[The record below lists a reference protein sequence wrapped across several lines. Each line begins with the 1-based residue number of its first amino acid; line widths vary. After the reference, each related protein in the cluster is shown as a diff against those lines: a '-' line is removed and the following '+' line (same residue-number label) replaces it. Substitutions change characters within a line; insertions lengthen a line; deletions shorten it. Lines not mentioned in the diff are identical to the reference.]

1 LSHYRLMNK
10 IVESYKRKLAS
21 EDGWVLKRGAQLR
34 IALCYPNVYSI
45 GMANLGFQAMYEL
58 LNNIPEV
65 SCERVFLPD
74 SVRSPSVSEGSSA
87 SERVRSPR
95 VKAGSPREQ
104 LARGA
109 SKGNLRNRALPHG
122 RASDTE
128 YSPNSSGYGV
138 RQNIA
143 VRAINELAEY
153 QRTRTPLLSLES
165 QTPVRDF
172 DVVAFSIS
180 FETDYVNMARM
191 LQMSGV
197 PLWSKDRTER
207 DPLIVMGGAAS
218 FLNPEPIAEFTDVIG
233 VGEGEVLGPKLVD
246 AIFENDSKGEL
257 LLALARQGRGF
268 YVPALYFVG
277 YNDDGTVNTYT
288 PTEEGVPARVGRAI
302 SAENPKEGS
311 LRRAIKK
318 QQFDL
323 VEQLRRDE
331 VFAPSTTIFAPQAEM
346 GDRFLVEISRGCS
359 QGCRFCWAGYNYWPP
374 RVVPARD
381 ILAKAAAWRGKTDKI
396 GLVSTAVCDHP
407 EISEILQ
414 GLRAMDYRISVSSL
428 RLDQI
433 SDELL
438 DALVESRDQQIA
450 VAPETG
456 SDRLRR
462 VINKNLTNDEIVDI
476 CGAVFDRGMLTIK
489 LYMMVGLP
497 TETDEDLDEMIV
509 LVERIKDRMLEAGK
523 RFGYAGKI
531 IPSLNGFV
539 PKPNTPFQWEPI
551 CEEKELKRRLKYV
564 SKKLSRIPN
573 VEVRAMSSRIAHEQ
587 ALLSSGDRRIAK
599 VIEATAR
606 LHGDLNGAIRE
617 TGIDPAFHT
626 SRTRSHDEILPWE
639 IVDAGLGRPFMEREH
654 ERAHEARSTAPCPSV
669 NQCTRCGVC
678 PTTWLAEAP
687 PALVQLKAFAT
698 SATSTANV

>member
-1 LSHYRLMNK
+1 MKK

-21 EDGWVLKRGAQLR
+21 EEGWVLKRGAQLR

-58 LNNIPEV
+58 FNNIPEV

-74 SVRSPSVSEGSSA
+74 SARGLTVDEGSSA
-87 SERVRSPR
+87 SERVKSPR
-95 VKAGSPREQ
+95 F
-104 LARGA
+104 
-109 SKGNLRNRALPHG
+109 SKGSHGKLALPHG
-122 RASDTE
+122 RASETE
-128 YSPNSSGYGV
+128 FSRNSSGYEARRNARG
-138 RQNIA
+138 A
-143 VRAINELAEY
+143 TINELAEY
-153 QRTRTPLLSLES
+153 ERLGTPLLSLES
-165 QTPVRDF
+165 QTPMRHFEVI
-172 DVVAFSIS
+172 AFSIS

-197 PLWSKDRTER
+197 PVWAKDRTEH
-207 DPLIVMGGAAS
+207 DPLVVMGGAAS
-218 FLNPEPIAEFTDVIG
+218 FLNPEPIADFTDVIA
-233 VGEGEVLGPKLVD
+233 VGEGEILGPKLVD
-246 AIFENDSKGEL
+246 AIFENGTHSSGAQHAGRTHYSKEEL
-257 LLALARQGRGF
+257 LLKLAREGRGF
-268 YVPALYFVG
+268 YVPSLYHVT
-277 YNDDGTVNTYT
+277 YNEDGTVNSYT
-288 PTEEGVPARVGRAI
+288 PTEEGVPTRVGRAI
-302 SAENPKEGS
+302 SAESPKEGS
-311 LRRAIKK
+311 LRRAIRRG
-318 QQFDL
+318 QTDL
-323 VEQLRRDE
+323 VDQLKRDE
-331 VFAPSTTIFAPQAEM
+331 VFAPSTSIFAPQAEM
-346 GDRFLVEISRGCS
+346 GDRFLIEISRGCS

-381 ILAKAAAWRGKTDKI
+381 ILAKAKVWRAKTDKI

-489 LYMMVGLP
+489 LYLMVGLP
-497 TETDEDLDEMIV
+497 TETDEDLDEMV
-509 LVERIKDRMLEAGK
+509 KLVERIKDRMLEAGK
-523 RFGYAGKI
+523 RFGRAGKI

-539 PKPNTPFQWEPI
+539 PKPNTPFQWEAL
-551 CEEKELKRRLKYV
+551 CEERELKRRLKYV

-573 VEVRAMSSRIAHEQ
+573 VEVRAMSARIAHEQ
-587 ALLSSGDRRIAK
+587 ALFSSGDRRIAP
-599 VIEATAR
+599 VIEAMAR
-606 LHGDLNGAIRE
+606 LNGDLKAALRE
-617 TGIDPAFHT
+617 TQIDPSFHT
-626 SRTRSHDEILPWE
+626 SRARTHEEILPWE
-639 IVDAGLGRPFMEREH
+639 IVDSGLGREFMEREH
-654 ERAHEARSTAPCPSV
+654 ERSHEASSTAPCPSV

-698 SATSTANV
+698 TATPARV

>member
-1 LSHYRLMNK
+1 MNK
-10 IVESYKRKLAS
+10 IVESYRRKLSS
-21 EDGWVLKRGAQLR
+21 EEGWVLKRGAQLR
-34 IALCYPNVYSI
+34 IALCYPNTYAI
-45 GMANLGFQAMYEL
+45 GMANLGFQAMYEIF
-58 LNNIPEV
+58 NNIPEV

-74 SVRSPSVSEGSSA
+74 GPRSSSVSEGSSA
-87 SERVRSPR
+87 NERVRSPR
-95 VKAGSPREQ
+95 V
-104 LARGA
+104 
-109 SKGNLRNRALPHG
+109 SKGSLRNQALRINHSARAAREVTPVGRADATSGYDALPRDRTFAAIDELREYG
-122 RASDTE
+122 RT
-128 YSPNSSGYGV
+128 N
-138 RQNIA
+138 
-143 VRAINELAEY
+143 
-153 QRTRTPLLSLES
+153 TPLLSLES

-172 DVVAFSIS
+172 DVIAFSIS

-197 PLWSKDRTER
+197 PVWSKDRTAR

-218 FLNPEPIAEFTDVIG
+218 FLNPEPIADFTDVIS
-233 VGEGEVLGPKLVD
+233 VGEGEILGPKLID
-246 AIFENDSKGEL
+246 AIFENKTRDET
-257 LLALARQGRGF
+257 LLALAREGRGF
-268 YVPALYFVG
+268 YIPSLYFVS
-277 YNDDGTVNTYT
+277 YHEDGTVAAYT
-288 PTEEGVPARVGRAI
+288 PTEAGVPARVGRAI

-311 LRRAIKK
+311 LRRAIRKG
-318 QQFDL
+318 QFDIAA
-323 VEQLRRDE
+323 QLRREE

-381 ILAKAAAWRGKTDKI
+381 ILAKAKRWRVKTDKI

-497 TETDEDLDEMIV
+497 TETEEDLKEMIV
-509 LVERIKDRMLEAGK
+509 LVERIKNRMLAAGK
-523 RFGYAGKI
+523 RFGRAGKI

-551 CEEKELKRRLKYV
+551 CDEKELKRRLKWV
-564 SKKLSRIPN
+564 AKNLARLPN
-573 VEVRAMSSRIAHEQ
+573 VEVRTMSARIAHEQ
-587 ALLSSGDRRIAK
+587 ALLSSGDRRIAQ

-606 LHGDLNGAIRE
+606 FAGDLNAAIRE
-617 TGIDPAFHT
+617 TGIDPYAHT
-626 SRTRSHDEILPWE
+626 SRRRGYDEILPWE
-639 IVDAGLGRPFMEREH
+639 IVDSGISRDFMQRED

-698 SATSTANV
+698 AAAPAGA

>member
-1 LSHYRLMNK
+1 
-10 IVESYKRKLAS
+10 
-21 EDGWVLKRGAQLR
+21 
-34 IALCYPNVYSI
+34 
-45 GMANLGFQAMYEL
+45 MANLGFQAMYEIF
-58 LNNIPEV
+58 NNIPEV

-74 SVRSPSVSEGSSA
+74 SNSRSNKGS
-87 SERVRSPR
+87 
-95 VKAGSPREQ
+95 AGY
-104 LARGA
+104 
-109 SKGNLRNRALPHG
+109 NALPYG
-122 RASDTE
+122 RASDTTIDEARE
-128 YSPNSSGYGV
+128 Y
-138 RQNIA
+138 
-143 VRAINELAEY
+143 E
-153 QRTRTPLLSLES
+153 RTRTPLLSLES

-172 DVVAFSIS
+172 EVVAFSIS

-191 LQMSGV
+191 MQLSGV
-197 PLWSKDRTER
+197 PVWAKDRTAR

-233 VGEGEVLGPKLVD
+233 VGEGEILGPKLVD
-246 AIFENDSKGEL
+246 SIFENETKEEV
-257 LLALARQGRGF
+257 LLALARSGRGF
-268 YVPALYFVG
+268 YVPLLYEVS
-277 YNDDGTVNTYT
+277 YHDDDTVASYS
-288 PTEEGVPARVGRAI
+288 PKASGVSKRVGRAI

-311 LRRAIKK
+311 LRRAIRKG
-318 QQFDL
+318 QTEIA
-323 VEQLRRDE
+323 EQLRRDE
-331 VFAPSTTIFAPQAEM
+331 VFAPSTTIWAPQAEM
-346 GDRFLVEISRGCS
+346 GDRFLIEISRGCS

-381 ILAKAAAWRGKTDKI
+381 ILAKAKEWRTKTNKI

-414 GLRAMDYRISVSSL
+414 GLRALDYRISVSSL

-438 DALVESRDQQIA
+438 DALVDSRDQQIA

-462 VINKNLTNDEIVDI
+462 VINKNLTNDEIIDI

-497 TETDEDLDEMIV
+497 TETDEDLEEMIV
-509 LVERIKDRMLEAGK
+509 LVERIKDRMLEAGR
-523 RFGYAGKI
+523 RFGRAGKI

-551 CEEKELKRRLKYV
+551 CEEKELKRRLKWV
-564 SKKLSRIPN
+564 SKNLARLPN
-573 VEVRAMSSRIAHEQ
+573 VEVRAMSARIAHEQ
-587 ALLSSGDRRIAK
+587 ALFSSGDRRVAE

-606 LHGDLNGAIRE
+606 LQGDLNAAIRE
-617 TGIDPAFHT
+617 TGIDPKFHT
-626 SRTRSHDEILPWE
+626 SRRRSYYEVMPWE
-639 IVDAGLGRPFMEREH
+639 IVDSGISREFMQRED

-687 PALVQLKAFAT
+687 AALVQLKAYA
-698 SATSTANV
+698 SVAQPAA

>member
-1 LSHYRLMNK
+1 MRS
-10 IVESYKRKLAS
+10 IVESYKRRLAA

-45 GMANLGFQAMYEL
+45 GMANLGFQAMYEIF
-58 LNNIPEV
+58 NNIPEV

-87 SERVRSPR
+87 
-95 VKAGSPREQ
+95 
-104 LARGA
+104 
-109 SKGNLRNRALPHG
+109 NRTLPHG
-122 RASDTE
+122 RASDKH
-128 YSPNSSGYGV
+128 PRNGSGYDQAHAKPV
-138 RQNIA
+138 LSDEMR
-143 VRAINELAEY
+143 EY
-153 QRTRTPLLSLES
+153 ERTRTPLLSLES

-191 LQMSGV
+191 LQLSGV
-197 PLWSKDRTER
+197 PVWSKDRTDR
-207 DPLIVMGGAAS
+207 DPLVVMGGASS
-218 FLNPEPIAEFTDVIG
+218 FLNPEPIADFTDVIG
-233 VGEGEVLGPKLVD
+233 VGEGEILGPKLVD
-246 AIFENDSKGEL
+246 VILEHQSKEEV

-268 YVPALYFVG
+268 YVPALYFVS
-277 YNDDGTVNTYT
+277 YDEHGTVAAYT
-288 PTEEGVPARVGRAI
+288 PLEAGVPARVGRAI

-311 LRRAIKK
+311 LRRAIRRG
-318 QQFDL
+318 QNDL

-381 ILAKAAAWRGKTDKI
+381 ILAKARQWRAKTDKI

-497 TETDEDLDEMIV
+497 TETDEDLEEMV
-509 LVERIKDRMLEAGK
+509 KLVERIKDRMLAAGK
-523 RFGYAGKI
+523 RFGRAGKI

-551 CEEKELKRRLKYV
+551 CEEKELKRRLKLV
-564 SKKLSRIPN
+564 SKKLARIPN
-573 VEVRAMSSRIAHEQ
+573 VEVRAMSARIAHEQ
-587 ALLSSGDRRIAK
+587 ALFSSGDRRVAP

-606 LHGDLNGAIRE
+606 LRGDLHAAIRE
-617 TGIDPAFHT
+617 TGIDPCLHT
-626 SRTRSHDEILPWE
+626 SRRRSFDEMLAWE
-639 IVDAGLGRPFMEREH
+639 IVDSGISREFMQRED

-698 SATSTANV
+698 ATAPLATNLP

>member
-1 LSHYRLMNK
+1 MSK
-10 IVESYKRKLAS
+10 IVTSYKRKLTT

-34 IALCYPNVYSI
+34 IALCYPNTYAI
-45 GMANLGFQAMYEL
+45 GMANLGFHAMYEIF
-58 LNNIPEV
+58 NNVPEV

-74 SVRSPSVSEGSSA
+74 STWRRGRDSKLSVSEGAVSTSGA
-87 SERVRSPR
+87 ADDRS
-95 VKAGSPREQ
+95 KGSPDPRHYSGYDH
-104 LARGA
+104 AF
-109 SKGNLRNRALPHG
+109 PHG
-122 RASDTE
+122 RATVPVDELRE
-128 YSPNSSGYGV
+128 Y
-138 RQNIA
+138 
-143 VRAINELAEY
+143 E
-153 QRTRTPLLSLES
+153 RTRTPLLSLES

-180 FETDYVNMARM
+180 FETDYINMARM
-191 LQMSGV
+191 LLLSGV
-197 PLWSKDRTER
+197 PVWSRERTER

-233 VGEGEVLGPKLVD
+233 VGEGEILGPKLID
-246 AIFENDSKGEL
+246 AILENESKAEL
-257 LLALARQGRGF
+257 LLSLARQGRGF
-268 YVPALYFVG
+268 YVPALYFVSHHE
-277 YNDDGTVNTYT
+277 DGTVNSYT
-288 PTEEGVPARVGRAI
+288 PTEAGVPARVGRAI

-311 LRRAIKK
+311 LRRAIRRGRI
-318 QQFDL
+318 DL
-323 VEQLRRDE
+323 IDQLRGDE

-381 ILAKAAAWRGKTDKI
+381 ILAKAKQWRSKTDKI

-476 CGAVFDRGMLTIK
+476 CGAVFDRGMLTVK

-497 TETDEDLDEMIV
+497 TETDADLKEMIV
-509 LVERIKDRMLEAGK
+509 LVERIKDRMLAAGK
-523 RFGYAGKI
+523 RFGRAGKI

-539 PKPNTPFQWEPI
+539 PKPNTPFQWEAV
-551 CEEKELKRRLKYV
+551 CVEKELKRRLKWV
-564 SKKLSRIPN
+564 AKNLARIPN
-573 VEVRAMSSRIAHEQ
+573 VEVRVMSARIAHEQ
-587 ALLSSGDRRIAK
+587 ALLSSGDRTIAK
-599 VIEATAR
+599 VIDRAAR
-606 LHGDLNGAIRE
+606 MNGDLNAAIRE
-617 TGIDPAFHT
+617 SGIDPAFYT
-626 SRTRSHDEILPWE
+626 SRARSHNEILPWE
-639 IVDAGLGRPFMEREH
+639 IIDAGLGRPFMEREH
-654 ERAHEARSTAPCPSV
+654 ERAHEARSTAPCPSM

-698 SATSTANV
+698 SPAAPAI